1 MGGPRKAK
9 GDVRSAVLVLLAEE
23 PMHGYQIIREIE
35 SRSGG
40 AWKPSAGSVY
50 PTLQLFADEGLV
62 SVEESGGRKVYA
74 LTDSGREEAEGAE
87 VPWDDAA
94 AGDGGRIS
102 ALAKAGID
110 LASAVGQMRAPAPPS
125 SRNAP
130 SRCSPMHASAS
141 TRSSPRTDQVTMST
155 ARVPSGARIR
165 ARDTDASCASP
176 HGSSRSSGGTRS
188 CCPRSVWDASRN
200 GRGRAG

>member
-1 MGGPRKAK
+1 MHGSHSAGSFGTGHTDGLWRAMEQLRGSFDPRMGGPRKAR
-9 GDVRSAVLVLLAEE
+9 GDVRAAVLVLLAEE

-40 AWKPSAGSVY
+40 VWKPSAGSVY

-74 LTDSGREEAEGAE
+74 LTDAGREEAERAD

-94 AGDGGRIS
+94 AGDGGRIP

-110 LASAVGQMRAPAPPS
+110 LAGAVGQVA
-125 SRNAP
+125 
-130 SRCSPMHASAS
+130 
-141 TRSSPRTDQVTMST
+141 RTGTPEQAERVVTVLSD
-155 ARVPSGARIR
+155 ARKRVYAIL
-165 ARDTDASCASP
+165 AED
-176 HGSSRSSGGTRS
+176 
-188 CCPRSVWDASRN
+188 
-200 GRGRAG
+200 